1 MFNQEVERGL
11 ALKHSMK
18 ANNEWKGDA
27 ERELLCSLGEALM
40 YGHII
45 EDLIRLHLCELA
57 FFGRLGISSMTEDD
71 VKKCR
76 LEEMIDLL
84 PPTISP
90 NPSFLQGLHT
100 IRKLRN
106 QVVHGLIEQ
115 IGEDLR
121 TLEGCDQ
128 ICALL
133 MEISQ
138 SERKYLGRLKA
149 AHEKLL
155 RSVFVEQT
163 QRAMERQS
171 PPNDRSVAASQM
183 VKTLRKLKRLGEP

>member
-1 MFNQEVERGL
+1 
-11 ALKHSMK
+11 MK
-18 ANNEWKGDA
+18 ANSEWKGDA

-40 YGHII
+40 YGHIL

-57 FFGRLGISSMTEDD
+57 FFGRLGNARITEDD
-71 VKKCR
+71 VKRCR

-90 NPSFLQGLHT
+90 NPSFRQGLHT

-106 QVVHGLIEQ
+106 QVVHGLIDQ
-115 IGEDLR
+115 TGEDLR

-133 MEISQ
+133 KEITQLES
-138 SERKYLGRLKA
+138 KYLRPLKV

-163 QRAMERQS
+163 QLAMERQT
-171 PPNDRSVAASQM
+171 PPCGSVTASQM
-183 VKTLRKLKRLGEP
+183 VTTLRKLKRLGEP